1 MGGSRQG
8 LGQKASEVGTHC
20 PVSMTLK
27 RVMALQ
33 EHASASARLTK
44 ALPPPWGKEREEQRE
59 AFKIPLWRDKH
70 RSHFRTG
77 ISALGLASFLHSRD
91 GH

>member
-1 MGGSRQG
+1 MV
-8 LGQKASEVGTHC
+8 ATHY
-20 PVSMTLK
+20 PVIMTLSRPGLAAACSLENWAYQAGPSPTPGEK
-27 RVMALQ
+27 R
-33 EHASASARLTK
+33 EK
-44 ALPPPWGKEREEQRE
+44 QRE

-77 ISALGLASFLHSRD
+77 ISALGLASFPHSRD

>member
-1 MGGSRQG
+1 MLQLG
-8 LGQKASEVGTHC
+8 LPRPLPHPGEERERE
-20 PVSMTLK
+20 K
-27 RVMALQ
+27 R
-33 EHASASARLTK
+33 ER
-44 ALPPPWGKEREEQRE
+44 EREEQRE